1 MKRPHDLSPA
11 LLSRARILC
20 VLLAALLA
28 GCARSPDRHAFPP
41 AGTPAAWSTPAASA
55 EVPTR
60 DWWTTLDSAELNAFI
75 DEALAVN
82 PDLEAAVARL
92 DAAIAQA
99 AIAGADLSPGVGLGF
114 DSQRRQQNFV
124 GFPIPGQGDE
134 VLTTRSTSHAV
145 SFNVSWELDLW
156 GRVRAGQRAALAEV
170 QASAADF
177 NGARLSLAA
186 QTAKAWIALTETR
199 RQLEL
204 ARSTVDNHRQTAG
217 QVRDRYERGLRS
229 PLDLRLAQASLHDAE
244 ALAALRGAE
253 LDAAK
258 RGLEVLLGRYPS
270 GTLQAIAELPDIPVS
285 VPAGL
290 PAQLLERRPDLI
302 VAERRLAASHSRVQ
316 EAKAALLPRISLT
329 ASGGRSSSE
338 LDDLLSS
345 QFNVWSLAGNLAQP
359 LLEGGRLQ
367 ANVDLSEARGR
378 EALAAYAS
386 TVLRAFSEV
395 ETALAAESHLE
406 QREQDLLHSV
416 EQSRAALVLAE
427 DRYRLG
433 LEEMVTLLE
442 SQRRLLNAESQWI
455 AVRRQRLEN
464 RVDLHLALGG
474 GFSIEPDAARVSKNP
489 VPLPLN

>member
-1 MKRPHDLSPA
+1 
-11 LLSRARILC
+11 
-20 VLLAALLA
+20 
-28 GCARSPDRHAFPP
+28 
-41 AGTPAAWSTPAASA
+41 
-55 EVPTR
+55 
-60 DWWTTLDSAELNAFI
+60 
-75 DEALAVN
+75 
-82 PDLEAAVARL
+82 
-92 DAAIAQA
+92 
-99 AIAGADLSPGVGLGF
+99 
-114 DSQRRQQNFV
+114 
-124 GFPIPGQGDE
+124 
-134 VLTTRSTSHAV
+134 
-145 SFNVSWELDLW
+145 
-156 GRVRAGQRAALAEV
+156 
-170 QASAADF
+170 
-177 NGARLSLAA
+177 
-186 QTAKAWIALTETR
+186 
-199 RQLEL
+199 
-204 ARSTVDNHRQTAG
+204 VDNHRQTAG
-217 QVRDRYERGLRS
+217 QVRDRYEQGLRS
-229 PLDLRLAQASLHDAE
+229 PLDLRLALASLHDAE
-244 ALAALRGAE
+244 ALAALRGAQLE
-253 LDAAK
+253 AAQ
-258 RGLEVLLGRYPS
+258 RALEILLGRYPS
-270 GTLQAIAELPDIPVS
+270 GTLQAIAELPDIPIS

-378 EALAAYAS
+378 EALATYAS

-474 GFSIEPDAARVSKNP
+474 GFSIESDAARVSPNP